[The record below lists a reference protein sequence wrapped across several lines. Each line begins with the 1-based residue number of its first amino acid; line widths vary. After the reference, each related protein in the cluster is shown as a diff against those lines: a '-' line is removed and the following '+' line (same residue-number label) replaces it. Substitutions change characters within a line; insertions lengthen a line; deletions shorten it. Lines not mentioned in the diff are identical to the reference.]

1 MYSVLDAQWES
12 QTAAECSFAHP
23 ISVSRGAQWHQP
35 HFTRRGRAPWR
46 EYEEKQVPPHS
57 PRAGGWPLMAELG
70 DLTFVLPQVHR
81 KLHWG
86 GVHGWHLPQ
95 HTSCLPP
102 GSAWLH
108 RHTAGLP
115 FSRGNMA
122 YNSGWVKFRKGNTR
136 KLDCGCTA
144 SCFLQSSLTSTA
156 ATISTSSHISAN
168 N

>member
-1 MYSVLDAQWES
+1 MHSDNHRLLPSALSLIPSASAGEHSGTSHTSREGDVLPDGS
-12 QTAAECSFAHP
+12 T
-23 ISVSRGAQWHQP
+23 
-35 HFTRRGRAPWR
+35 
-46 EYEEKQVPPHS
+46 EEKQVPPHS

-136 KLDCGCTA
+136 KLDCGCTV